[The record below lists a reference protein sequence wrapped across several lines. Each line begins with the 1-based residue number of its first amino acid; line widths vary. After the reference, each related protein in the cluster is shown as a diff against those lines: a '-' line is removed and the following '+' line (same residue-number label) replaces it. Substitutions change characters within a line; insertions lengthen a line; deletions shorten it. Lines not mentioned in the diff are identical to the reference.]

1 MKICGVKL
9 RKIDRLLFKSFSNL
23 LSSIVG
29 AVAFVFLF
37 WAPTTCLQHCWAVGI
52 VAFIIFS
59 AFICHWLRVSNRK
72 NAIIKVGRMR
82 VSVGVGD
89 IWKADGLKVIAW
101 NEFFDTQ
108 VDDKII
114 ARRSLHG
121 RYITNYESDIIA
133 LDDEIARD
141 PRLLGKIAEECV
153 RRPLGGKTTRYK
165 LGSIFVRGDYL
176 MLAFTKFDTANRAY
190 LTLAAYVDCLASFW
204 KELNT
209 IYSMR
214 SITIPLMG
222 SGVTRFIDSAGQA
235 MPEQSLLRMMLW
247 TLWQSNCKF
256 VSPCKISIVLTEDA
270 LDKIDLLALEYSLME
285 D

>member
-1 MKICGVKL
+1 MKIHGIKF
-9 RKIDRLLFKSFSNL
+9 RKWDRLLFKSFSNI

-29 AVAFVFLF
+29 TVAFVFLF
-37 WAPTTCLQHCWAVGI
+37 WAPTTCSQRCWAVGI

-59 AFICHWLRVSNRK
+59 AFICHWLRVSNCK
-72 NAIIKVGRMR
+72 NANIKVGRMK

-89 IWKADGLKVIAW
+89 IWKAEGLKVIAW

-121 RYITNYESDIIA
+121 RYITNHESDITA
-133 LDDEIARD
+133 LDNDIARD
-141 PRLLGKIAEECV
+141 SRLQGKIAEEGV

-165 LGSIFVRGDYL
+165 LGSIFVRGDFL
-176 MLAFTKFDTANRAY
+176 MLAFTKFDVANRAY

-222 SGVTRFIDSAGQA
+222 SGITRFIDSAGQTL
-235 MPEQSLLRMMLW
+235 PEQSLLRMMLW

-256 VSPCKISIVLTEDA
+256 AAPCKISIVLTEEV
-270 LDKIDLLALEYSLME
+270 LEKVDLLALQYSLME

>member
-1 MKICGVKL
+1 MKILGIKF
-9 RKIDRLLFKSFSNL
+9 RKWDRLLFRSFSNI

-37 WAPTTCLQHCWAVGI
+37 WAPTTCLQRCWAVGI
-52 VAFIIFS
+52 VAFIILS
-59 AFICHWLRVSNRK
+59 AFAWHWLRVSNRK
-72 NAIIKVGRMR
+72 TAIINVGRMK
-82 VSVGVGD
+82 VFVGVGD
-89 IWKADGLKVIAW
+89 IWKAEGLKVIAW

-121 RYITNYESDIIA
+121 RYITNYESDINA
-133 LDDEIARD
+133 LDDDISRD
-141 PRLLGKIAEECV
+141 SRLLSKIAEEGV

-165 LGSIFVRGDYL
+165 LGTIFARGDYL
-176 MLAFTKFDTANRAY
+176 MLAFTKFDSDNRAY

-204 KELNT
+204 KELNI

-222 SGVTRFIDSAGQA
+222 SGITRFVDSAGQSI
-235 MPEQSLLRMMLW
+235 PEQSLLRMMLW

-256 VSPCKISIVLTEDA
+256 AAPCKISIVLTEDA

>member
-1 MKICGVKL
+1 MKILGVKL
-9 RKIDRLLFKSFSNL
+9 RKWDRLLFKSFSNL

-29 AVAFVFLF
+29 VVAFVFLF
-37 WAPTTCLQHCWAVGI
+37 WAPSTCPQRCWTVGI
-52 VAFIIFS
+52 VSFIIFI
-59 AFICHWLRVSNRK
+59 AFVWHWVRISNRK
-72 NAIIKVGRMR
+72 SAIIKVGKMK

-89 IWKADGLKVIAW
+89 IWKAEGLKVIAW

-114 ARRSLHG
+114 AKRSLHG
-121 RYITNYESDIIA
+121 KYITDYESDIDA
-133 LDDEIARD
+133 LDNDIAGD
-141 PRLLGKIAEECV
+141 SSLAGKIIEKGV
-153 RRPLGGKTTRYK
+153 MRPRGGKTTRYK
-165 LGSIFVRGDYL
+165 LGSIFVRGDFL
-176 MLAFTKFDTANRAY
+176 MLAFTKFDDANRAY
-190 LTLAAYVDCLASFW
+190 LTLSAYVDCLASFW
-204 KELNT
+204 RELNT

-222 SGVTRFIDSAGQA
+222 SGITRFVDSAGQT

-256 VSPCKISIVLTEDA
+256 VVPCRISIVLTEDA

>member
-1 MKICGVKL
+1 MKILGIKFRRL
-9 RKIDRLLFKSFSNL
+9 DRILFKSFAWIFSMVTTAT
-23 LSSIVG
+23 SF
-29 AVAFVFLF
+29 AFLF
-37 WAPTTCLQHCWAVGI
+37 FPPELPDERKTSLLIVVAVI
-52 VAFIIFS
+52 VILFIG
-59 AFICHWLRVSNRK
+59 HWLWVSNRK
-72 NAIIKVGRMR
+72 RVSIKVGKMK

-89 IWKADGLKVIAW
+89 IWKAEGLKVIAW

-121 RYITNYESDIIA
+121 RYITNYESDINA

-141 PRLLGKIAEECV
+141 PRLLGKIAEEGV

-165 LGSIFVRGDYL
+165 LGSIFVRGDFL

-222 SGVTRFIDSAGQA
+222 SGITRFIDSAGQT

-256 VSPCKISIVLTEDA
+256 AAPCKISIVLTEDA
-270 LDKIDLLALEYSLME
+270 LDKIDLLALQYSLME

>member
-1 MKICGVKL
+1 MKFGNVKL

-37 WAPTTCLQHCWAVGI
+37 WAPSTCSQRCWAVGI
-52 VAFIIFS
+52 VVFIIVS
-59 AFICHWLRVSNRK
+59 AFAWHWLLVSNRK
-72 NAIIKVGRMR
+72 NAIIKVGKMR

-89 IWKADGLKVIAW
+89 IWKAEGLKVIAW
-101 NEFFDTQ
+101 NEFMDTQ
-108 VDDKII
+108 VDDRII
-114 ARRSLHG
+114 AKKSLHG
-121 RYITNYESDIIA
+121 QYIAKFVSDIKR
-133 LDDEIARD
+133 LDQEIADD
-141 PRLLGKIAEECV
+141 PRMQRAIVRKSV
-153 RRPLGGKTTRYK
+153 RRPNGGKQTQYK
-165 LGSIFVRGDYL
+165 LGSIHQRGDFL
-176 MLAFTKFDTANRAY
+176 LLAFTKFDADNRAF
-190 LTLAAYVDCLASFW
+190 LSLSSYVDCLASFW
-204 KELNT
+204 KELNA

-222 SGVTRFIDSAGQA
+222 SGITRFVDSAGQG

-256 VSPCKISIVLTEDA
+256 AAPCTISIVLTEDA
-270 LDKIDLLALEYSLME
+270 LDQIDLLALEYSLME

>member
-1 MKICGVKL
+1 MK
-9 RKIDRLLFKSFSNL
+9 
-23 LSSIVG
+23 
-29 AVAFVFLF
+29 
-37 WAPTTCLQHCWAVGI
+37 
-52 VAFIIFS
+52 
-59 AFICHWLRVSNRK
+59 
-72 NAIIKVGRMR
+72 

-89 IWKADGLKVIAW
+89 IWKAEGLKVIAW

-114 ARRSLHG
+114 AKRSLHG
-121 RYITNYESDIIA
+121 KYITDYESDIDA
-133 LDDEIARD
+133 LDNDIAGD
-141 PRLLGKIAEECV
+141 SSLAGKIIEKGV
-153 RRPLGGKTTRYK
+153 MRPRGGKTTRYK
-165 LGSIFVRGDYL
+165 LGSIFVRGDFL
-176 MLAFTKFDTANRAY
+176 MLAFTKFDDTNRAY
-190 LTLAAYVDCLASFW
+190 LTLSAYVDCLASFW
-204 KELNT
+204 RELNT

-222 SGVTRFIDSAGQA
+222 SGITRFVDSAGQT

-256 VSPCKISIVLTEDA
+256 VVPCRISIVLTEDA

>member
-1 MKICGVKL
+1 MKICGVNL

-29 AVAFVFLF
+29 AVAFTFLF
-37 WAPTTCLQHCWAVGI
+37 WAPSTWPQRFWAVGI
-52 VAFIIFS
+52 VATIIAAAFII
-59 AFICHWLRVSNRK
+59 HWLRVSNRK
-72 NAIIKVGRMR
+72 NASIKVGRMS

-89 IWKADGLKVIAW
+89 IWKAEGLKVMAW

-121 RYITNYESDIIA
+121 RYITNYESDINA
-133 LDDEIARD
+133 LDDAIARD
-141 PRLLGKIAEECV
+141 PSLQSKIAEEGV

-165 LGSIFVRGDYL
+165 LGSIFVRGDFL
-176 MLAFTKFDTANRAY
+176 MLAFTKFDAANRAY

-222 SGVTRFIDSAGQA
+222 SGITRFIDSAGQT

-256 VSPCKISIVLTEDA
+256 AAPCKISIVLTEDA